1 MDKNLEMIDQIYDDL
16 AHGKYG
22 SVQEAVDALV
32 YYGEDPMVALNSVLA
47 MESID
52 VI

>member
-1 MDKNLEMIDQIYDDL
+1 MAKNLKMIDNIYDDVAL
-16 AHGKYG
+16 GKYD
-22 SVQEAVDALV
+22 SVQEAVDDLI

-47 MESID
+47 MDTVD

>member
-1 MDKNLEMIDQIYDDL
+1 MDKNLEMIDMIIDDL

-22 SVQEAVDALV
+22 SVQEAVDALI
-32 YYGEDPMVALNSVLA
+32 YYGEDPIVALYSVLA
-47 MESID
+47 METID